1 MLSKKSHS
9 KIMPYLVEFMILF
22 SAVILLSVC
31 ACNNS
36 GSGPDTES
44 PQGTVSNIYG
54 CKMFDTPRAGYRTP
68 SGLTCIEYEYD
79 ENGLL
84 SLRHINAG
92 FNCCTDISADF
103 SLEDGVIIVTEKEG
117 GEYCHCLCLYDIDY
131 EIDNVPAGSY
141 KINIVE
147 LYINE
152 TESPIEFDVEL
163 SEGTTGNYC
172 VTRDYYPWGAGI
184 YAGQ

>member
-1 MLSKKSHS
+1 MTSL
-9 KIMPYLVEFMILF
+9 LVM
-22 SAVILLSVC
+22 SVC

-103 SLEDGVIIVTEKEG
+103 SL
-117 GEYCHCLCLYDIDY
+117 
-131 EIDNVPAGSY
+131 
-141 KINIVE
+141 VE

-172 VTRDYYPWGAGI
+172 VTRDYYPWGAGV